1 MLRIGITGG
10 IASGKSVVAGLL
22 RDMDFPVIDADRLAH
37 QLTEPSQP
45 AYREIVNEFGDSV
58 LGAHS
63 RIDRGKLSA
72 IVFADG
78 AKLQRLNAIVHPR
91 VGEAITQQFD
101 DWQCLESHSV
111 AFVEAALIVEAG
123 LHRKLDG
130 LIVTWCRP
138 EQQLDRLMARGITE
152 AEARKRIASQMPVEE
167 KLLHATER
175 IDCSGSLQETQRQV
189 EALAAKLRA
198 QPSKA

>member
-37 QLTEPSQP
+37 QLTEPGQP
-45 AYREIVNEFGDSV
+45 AYREIISEFGDSV
-58 LGAHS
+58 LGAHG
-63 RIDRGKLSA
+63 RIDRGKLST

-78 AKLQRLNAIVHPR
+78 GKLQRLNAIVHPR
-91 VGEAITQQFD
+91 VAEAITQQFD

-138 EQQLDRLMARGITE
+138 EQQLERLKARGIAE

-189 EALAAKLRA
+189 EVLAAKLRG